1 MRLYRKASN
10 SKSHKL
16 QIQKPQRVWAFAV
29 HPQCSASYCLGTAD
43 DSFLTS
49 DPGIE
54 GDAHTAVG
62 VVGLHGNFPCATG
75 AVTETEGG
83 KGVSRT
89 LTTNVQTYQFSIF
102 RCVDVDPLPF
112 FSTVILFAM
121 HIVIHNIVIFTK
133 LSVSLS
139 DGSKISLTY
148 LHQYNYT
155 LLHCDYDSLHLS
167 DWLLMKSPY
176 LSSLSLLG
184 FLFSHSARVGLQW

>member
-1 MRLYRKASN
+1 MCLCGKASN
-10 SKSHKL
+10 SKPDQV
-16 QIQKPQRVWAFAV
+16 QIQKAQRVGAFAV
-29 HPQCSASYCLGTAD
+29 HPQCSASYCLGAAD

-54 GDAHTAVG
+54 SDAHTTVG

-89 LTTNVQTYQFSIF
+89 PRPNA
-102 RCVDVDPLPF
+102 DVPVFYFQMCQAERPPSPHPELRLDSKLPGVHAAVKAGADNLAKL
-112 FSTVILFAM
+112 FSTIILSAT
-121 HIVIHNIVIFTK
+121 HIVIHNIVIFTN

-155 LLHCDYDSLHLS
+155 LLHCDYDSLQLS
-167 DWLLMKSPY
+167 D
-176 LSSLSLLG
+176 
-184 FLFSHSARVGLQW
+184 